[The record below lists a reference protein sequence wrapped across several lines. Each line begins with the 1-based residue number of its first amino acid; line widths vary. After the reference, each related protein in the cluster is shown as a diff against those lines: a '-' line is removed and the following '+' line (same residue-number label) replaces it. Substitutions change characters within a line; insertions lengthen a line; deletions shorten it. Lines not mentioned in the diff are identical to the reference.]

1 MVPVP
6 LSSPHI
12 SNNENCLRKTMH
24 EIFGKICFARQL
36 ATKANEEEISKVA
49 DASRYRVDL
58 YSSSKFT
65 TN

>member
-1 MVPVP
+1 
-6 LSSPHI
+6 
-12 SNNENCLRKTMH
+12 MH

-36 ATKANEEEISKVA
+36 ATKANEEEMRKVV

-58 YSSSKFT
+58 YSNSKST

>member
-1 MVPVP
+1 
-6 LSSPHI
+6 
-12 SNNENCLRKTMH
+12 MH

-36 ATKANEEEISKVA
+36 ATKANEEEMRKVV

-58 YSSSKFT
+58 YSSSKIT